1 MAGNDNGM
9 PAGLS
14 TGEATRRL
22 AEHGPNALP
31 QAERVSVGQRLLRQ
45 FMSPLIYVLLFAL
58 LFDAGLWVYEG
69 GRGVPVNSLAIC
81 LILVLNAGLGVVQE
95 MRAEEALSR
104 LQEMAQPRVWVLRDS
119 RLVQRAAAELVPG
132 DVVRIEAGDRVP
144 ADGTLST
151 GDGVRA
157 DESLLTGES
166 MPVEKAVQATMLS
179 GTLLVRGKG
188 YMEVMKTGAASTM
201 GRLATMIGSIKP
213 GITPLEKRLGEF
225 GNHVAL
231 VILALG
237 IVLTIGGI
245 VAEGWGRIGHVILFS
260 VALAVAA
267 VPEGLPAIMTLTLAL
282 GVERLAGRNAIV
294 RRLSAVEALGSVTVI
309 ATDKTGTLTEN
320 RMHVRGIDA
329 PDEEK
334 ALRAMALANDAELGT
349 RAGDPLEIALLDYV
363 EQRSAGRP
371 LLAGRPPRLSSKPF
385 DNVDRFMRVTVVE
398 NDRHISYLKGA
409 PETLIARSALSDA
422 QVADW
427 NARALAHAREG
438 FRVLALA
445 CGDEEREDQLTFLGL
460 VMLWDPPRREVPEAL
475 KMATMAGLR
484 VVMITGDHPATAA
497 AVARVIGVP
506 AERVV
511 TGAEL
516 DAMSAAELQAAVRD
530 VNVFARTAPEHKLRL
545 VEALK
550 DAGEIVAVTGDGVND
565 APALKSADVGV
576 AMGQRGSDVSR
587 EVSDIVLMDDNFAT
601 IVTAIEQGR
610 GIYENIQKCI
620 RFLFS
625 TNLAL
630 VLLITVGL
638 GLSALG
644 GIEDPLGGVFLPL
657 TAVQLLW
664 INIVAD
670 GPPAL
675 ALALDRNPGVMERP
689 PRSPSERLLDSES
702 LRFIVVTGIAKAA
715 MGVLLLI
722 WLPRI
727 GYSLDQTRTSVFL
740 FESLAQLMFAYP
752 SRKLSVIPAPNVAV
766 HLAVAGGALLQLM
779 TISIGELRTLLQLV
793 PIDGT
798 AIAIVLAAVVVS
810 WAAAEAA
817 SWSPRRPSR

>member
-1 MAGNDNGM
+1 MAGNDNGL

-14 TGEATRRL
+14 TGEAVRRL
-22 AEHGPNALP
+22 AEYGPNALP

-69 GRGVPVNSLAIC
+69 GRGAPINSLAIC
-81 LILVLNAGLGVVQE
+81 AILLLNAGLGVVQE

-104 LQEMAQPRVWVLRDS
+104 LQEMAQPRVWVLRDG
-119 RLVQRAAAELVPG
+119 RLVQMAATELVPG

-151 GDGVRA
+151 GDGVKV

-166 MPVEKAVQATMLS
+166 IPVDKPLPAAMLS
-179 GTLLVRGKG
+179 GTLVVRGKG
-188 YMEVMKTGAASTM
+188 YIEVSQTGAASTM

-237 IVLTIGGI
+237 IALTIGGI

-267 VPEGLPAIMTLTLAL
+267 VPEGLPAVMTLTLAL
-282 GVERLAGRNAIV
+282 GVERLAGRKAIV

-320 RMHVRGIDA
+320 RLHVRGIDA

-334 ALRAMALANDAELGT
+334 ALRTMALANDAEFGT

-363 EQRSAGRP
+363 QQQSTYK
-371 LLAGRPPRLSSKPF
+371 LVLADRPPRQSSKPF

-409 PETLIARSALSDA
+409 PETLIARSTLSPA

-438 FRVLALA
+438 YRVLALA
-445 CGDEEREDQLTFLGL
+445 CGDGEREDELTFLGL
-460 VMLWDPPRREVPEAL
+460 VMLWDPPRREVPDAL

-497 AVARVIGVP
+497 AVARVIGVA

-511 TGAEL
+511 TGAEF
-516 DAMSAAELQAAVRD
+516 DALSDAELRTVIRD
-530 VNVFARTAPEHKLRL
+530 VSVFARTAPEHKLRL

-610 GIYENIQKCI
+610 SIYENIQKCI

-630 VLLITVGL
+630 VLLITAGL

-644 GIEDPLGGVFLPL
+644 GIQDPLGGVFLPL

-670 GPPAL
+670 GAPAL
-675 ALALDRNPGVMERP
+675 ALALDRNPGVMGKP
-689 PRSPSERLLDSES
+689 PRLSSAQLLDKES
-702 LRFIVVTGIAKAA
+702 LRFIIITGIVKAA

-727 GYSLDQTRTSVFL
+727 GYSLEQTRTSVFL

-752 SRKLSVIPAPNVAV
+752 SRKLSVVPAPNVAV

-798 AIAIVLAAVVVS
+798 AVAIVSAAVVAS

-817 SWSPRRPSR
+817 SRSPRQLLP